1 MNCDEIIKELKKN
14 ANPKNVEGM
23 KRFGIQGKDMLGISV
38 TFLRKFAKGIPRDHK
53 LAAELWKTGIH
64 EARMLASMVD
74 ELELVTERQMDSWV
88 KDFDSWD
95 ICDGACMNL
104 LCKTP
109 YVDKKIFEYAKSKKE
124 FVRRTAFTLIACLS
138 FKRRELKD
146 KDLIKYFDL
155 IKEYSFDERNFVK
168 KAVNWALRQIGKR
181 NANLNKK
188 ALKVARE
195 ILKLDTKSARWIA
208 HGAINELEKWKPR

>member
-168 KAVNWALRQIGKR
+168 KAENWALRQIGKR